1 VLDPLS
7 QQHYSITLLNTRSV
21 AEQRRFKDAL
31 YGQFARVGKAVASP
45 RRIELLDLLVQAPR
59 TVEAL
64 ADETGQPLANVSQ
77 HLQVLRA
84 SRLVEAEKNGLYV
97 TYRIADERVTALLM
111 SLRQLAQERL
121 LEVRHVTRDYFAA
134 RGGLDPVDG
143 EELIR
148 RVRKG
153 EVTVLDVRPAE
164 EYCAGHIPDAVSIP
178 IADLK
183 RRLAELPKR
192 REVVAYCRGPYCVY
206 AVDAVKLLRARGFKA
221 VRMEDGVS
229 EWRARGFRVDVS
241 PTEGAS

>member
-1 VLDPLS
+1 MTE
-7 QQHYSITLLNTRSV
+7 H
-21 AEQRRFKDAL
+21 RRFKNAL
-31 YGQFARVGKAVASP
+31 YNQFARVGKAIASP

-64 ADETGQPLANVSQ
+64 AEETEQPLANVSQ

-97 TYRIADERVTALLM
+97 TYRIADERVAALLL

-121 LEVRHVTRDYFAA
+121 LEVRQVTNDYFSA
-134 RGGLDPVDG
+134 RAGLEPVDG

-148 RVRKG
+148 LVRKG
-153 EVTVLDVRPAE
+153 RVTVLDVRPAE
-164 EYCAGHIPDAVSIP
+164 EYRAGHIPDAVSIP

-192 REVVAYCRGPYCVY
+192 REIVAYCRGPYCVY
-206 AVDAVKLLRARGFKA
+206 AIDAVKLLRARGFKA
-221 VRMEDGVS
+221 VRMEAGVP
-229 EWRARGFRVDVS
+229 EGRGRGLPGEVS

>member
-1 VLDPLS
+1 MTE
-7 QQHYSITLLNTRSV
+7 H
-21 AEQRRFKDAL
+21 RRFKNAL
-31 YGQFARVGKAVASP
+31 YNQFARVGKAIASP

-64 ADETGQPLANVSQ
+64 AEETEQPLANVSQ

-97 TYRIADERVTALLM
+97 TYRIADERVAALLL

-121 LEVRHVTRDYFAA
+121 LEVRQVTNDYFSA
-134 RGGLDPVDG
+134 RAGLEPVDG

-148 RVRKG
+148 LVRKG
-153 EVTVLDVRPAE
+153 RVTVLDVRPAE
-164 EYCAGHIPDAVSIP
+164 EYRAGHIPDAVSIP

-192 REVVAYCRGPYCVY
+192 REIVAYCRGPYCVY
-206 AVDAVKLLRARGFKA
+206 AIDAVKLLRARGFKA
-221 VRMEDGVS
+221 VRMEAGVP
-229 EWRARGFRVDVS
+229 EWRARGLPVEVS